1 VRNVCYWHK
10 ADILTAPAN
19 VRVANL
25 LPCGAS
31 AAKQAHYSF
40 GSAKTSGSSCPQVAD
55 LTAFLYQRM
64 RDYCIGLVGPGCLSP
79 IAQGVRFV
87 YIQIPLLDDRASG
100 RTKVIYRHRL

>member
-1 VRNVCYWHK
+1 
-10 ADILTAPAN
+10 
-19 VRVANL
+19 
-25 LPCGAS
+25 
-31 AAKQAHYSF
+31 
-40 GSAKTSGSSCPQVAD
+40 
-55 LTAFLYQRM
+55 M